1 MVLLLETL
9 NRKVITTRYEWHV
22 VQTSLLETLNR
33 KVITTNSPN
42 LYLLPLTVRNV
53 KPKGNHNI
61 LGLEM
66 IAVYIVSNIIPQ
78 GNHNSAVFVFNF
90 FALLETLNRKVITT
104 IWIIVMR
111 HQTVSNTIP
120 QGNSTGSKST
130 PI

>member
-1 MVLLLETL
+1 MIAVYIVS
-9 NRKVITTRYEWHV
+9 NI
-22 VQTSLLETLNR
+22 
-33 KVITTNSPN
+33 
-42 LYLLPLTVRNV
+42 
-53 KPKGNHNI
+53 KPKGNHNVCVNA
-61 LGLEM
+61 LM
-66 IAVYIVSNIIPQ
+66 IAEIVSNIIPQGNHNVSYWGKRKGRTVSNIIPQ